1 MLDNQAMI
9 RVLKGNIASTKWS
22 DEDENVQATMGTL
35 LEGCSTHDKYVL
47 RVIEFMYIK

>member
-1 MLDNQAMI
+1 MI

-22 DEDENVQATMGTL
+22 DEDENVQATMCTL
-35 LEGCSTHDKYVL
+35 LEECNTYDDYVL